1 MTARF
6 QNLNPGDVMPTTAL
20 EGKLSVIGTF
30 IVLLVVSGAVSAAR
44 GQDEGPKLSEVLPC
58 GVQRG
63 STAELNFRGG
73 SLDGPLEV
81 VLYDPGVTVTKLE
94 AVDDKHVKAAITV
107 AADCPLGEHR
117 LRLRTK
123 WGLSFLHTFFVG
135 PYPTVQEKEPNS
147 NFDEPQKIALGSTVE
162 GVVDN
167 EDLDYYLVEAKKGQ
181 RISVEIEAIRL
192 GRQLLDPYVAIL
204 DARRFELAAADDT
217 PLLKQ
222 DAFCSAIAPAD
233 GVYIVLVRDSAYGG
247 SNRDRYRVHIGDFP
261 RPTAVYPPGGRAGQ
275 YVEAQYLGDVTGP
288 IPAKL
293 KLSEQPKTMGV
304 FAEQNG
310 AIAPSPNQV
319 RSSPFDDA
327 NEVEP
332 NNEAKQ
338 ATAVTL
344 EPPFA
349 VNGII
354 QTAGDVDHF
363 KFNAKK
369 GQNLDVRI
377 YARSLRSPLDPV
389 MSVNGKGGGGN
400 DDTGGS
406 PDSYVNFRPQEDGE
420 FILTVRDHLHGGGP
434 DFVYRVEVTP
444 KSPELGFFIPDIDQR
459 NTQSRKMISVPRGNR
474 YGVLLQAKRENF
486 GGDLKI
492 LCDNLPPGVTMHVPD
507 MKDNVS
513 QVPVIFEA
521 TGDAGLEG
529 RLAHLHG
536 RHVDESKHITGD
548 FTQEPNLVTGNPNGT
563 NYYST
568 TVDRLAVAVT
578 DPAPFSVRIVEPKVP
593 LLQSGRMNL
602 KVVAERSEGF
612 DAPIKVQMI
621 HKTPGFNCRND
632 VTIDKDKTEVD
643 YPVNAN
649 GNAADGEWQFAMIAS
664 ANVPGRERQY
674 VATPLAT
681 LKIDKEFLTG
691 KIDMAVAEQGQTV
704 DVICKLDHKR
714 PFDGEAT
721 LELVGLPNKAT
732 TEIAKITKDT
742 PQVVF
747 KVATEDTPVGQ
758 HKSLFCQ
765 FSLQQNGEVMVQ
777 SLAGGGVLRIDKPR
791 PEPVKTEPKKEDKK
805 QPEAKKDSPP
815 KRLSRLEQL
824 RLEAEQRAKA
834 KAEGK

>member
-1 MTARF
+1 
-6 QNLNPGDVMPTTAL
+6 V
-20 EGKLSVIGTF
+20 
-30 IVLLVVSGAVSAAR
+30 
-44 GQDEGPKLSEVLPC
+44 
-58 GVQRG
+58 
-63 STAELNFRGG
+63 
-73 SLDGPLEV
+73 
-81 VLYDPGVTVTKLE
+81 
-94 AVDDKHVKAAITV
+94 
-107 AADCPLGEHR
+107 
-117 LRLRTK
+117 
-123 WGLSFLHTFFVG
+123 
-135 PYPTVQEKEPNS
+135 
-147 NFDEPQKIALGSTVE
+147 
-162 GVVDN
+162 
-167 EDLDYYLVEAKKGQ
+167 
-181 RISVEIEAIRL
+181 
-192 GRQLLDPYVAIL
+192 
-204 DARRFELAAADDT
+204 
-217 PLLKQ
+217 
-222 DAFCSAIAPAD
+222 
-233 GVYIVLVRDSAYGG
+233 
-247 SNRDRYRVHIGDFP
+247 
-261 RPTAVYPPGGRAGQ
+261 
-275 YVEAQYLGDVTGP
+275 QYLGDVTGP

-293 KLSEQPKTMGV
+293 KLAEQPKTIGV

-310 AIAPSPNQV
+310 AIATSPNWV

-332 NNEAKQ
+332 NNESKE

-363 KFNAKK
+363 KVNAKK
-369 GQNLDVRI
+369 GQNLDVRVF
-377 YARSLRSPLDPV
+377 ARTLRSPLDPV

-400 DDTGGS
+400 DDAQGS

-420 FILTVRDHLHGGGP
+420 YILTVRDHLHGGGP
-434 DFVYRVEVTP
+434 DYVYRVEVTP

-459 NTQSRKMISVPRGNR
+459 NTQSRKMISVARGNR

-521 TGDAGLEG
+521 AADAGLEG
-529 RLAHLHG
+529 RLAHLYG
-536 RHVDESKHITGD
+536 RHVDESKQIVGD
-548 FTQEPNLVTGNPNGT
+548 FAQEPNLVTGNPNST

-578 DPAPFSVRIVEPKVP
+578 EPAPFSVKIVEPKVP
-593 LLQSGRMNL
+593 LLQNGRMNL
-602 KVVAERSEGF
+602 KIVVERAEGF
-612 DAPIKVQMI
+612 DAPIKMEMI
-621 HKTPGFNCRND
+621 RKTPGFNCRND
-632 VTIDKDKTEVD
+632 VTIDKGKTEVD

-649 GNAADGEWQFAMIAS
+649 GNAADGEWKIAMIAS
-664 ANVPGRERQY
+664 ADLGNGRSRQY
-674 VATPLAT
+674 VATPLTT
-681 LKIDKEFLTG
+681 LKIDKEFATG

-704 DVICKLDHKR
+704 DVICKLEQRR

-732 TEIAKITKDT
+732 TEVAKITKDT
-742 PQVVF
+742 EQVVF
-747 KVATEDTPVGQ
+747 KVVTDKDTPVGQ

-765 FSLQQNGEVMVQ
+765 FTLEQNGEAMVQ

-791 PEPVKTEPKKEDKK
+791 PEPVKTEPKKNGDKK
-805 QPEAKKDSPP
+805 QPEAKKNEPP

>member
-1 MTARF
+1 
-6 QNLNPGDVMPTTAL
+6 MPTTAL
-20 EGKLSVIGTF
+20 EGKFRTIGIF
-30 IVLLVVSGAVSAAR
+30 ILLLMTTSGLRAAR
-44 GQDEGPKLSEVLPC
+44 GQDEGPEVNDVSPC

-63 STAELNFRGG
+63 TITELTFRGG
-73 SLDGPLEV
+73 NLDGPLEV

-94 AVDDKHVKAAITV
+94 GVDGKHVKATIQV
-107 AADCPLGEHR
+107 APDCKLGEQR

-123 WGLSFLHTFFVG
+123 TGLSFLHTFFVG
-135 PYPTVQEKEPNS
+135 PYPTVEEKEPNS
-147 NFDEPQKIALGSTVE
+147 SFDEPQKVTLGSTVE

-181 RISVEIEAIRL
+181 RISVEVEAIRL

-204 DARRFELAAADDT
+204 DARRFELASADDT
-217 PLLKQ
+217 ALLKQ

-233 GVYIVLVRDSAYGG
+233 GVYTVLVRDSAYGG
-247 SNRDRYRVHIGDFP
+247 GKRDHYRVHIGDFP
-261 RPTAVYPPGGRAGQ
+261 RPTAVFPPGGRAGQ
-275 YVEAQYLGDVTGP
+275 YVEVQYLGDVTGP

-293 KLSEQPKTMGV
+293 KLQETPGTMGV

-310 AIAPSPNQV
+310 VPATSPNWV
-319 RSSPFDDA
+319 RSSPFDDV
-327 NEVEP
+327 NEAEP
-332 NNEAKQ
+332 NNDTNQ
-338 ATAVTL
+338 ATEVKL

-354 QTAGDVDHF
+354 QEAGDTDRF
-363 KFNAKK
+363 KFKAKK
-369 GQNLDVRI
+369 GQNLDIQI

-400 DDTGGS
+400 DDTRGS
-406 PDSYVNFRPQEDGE
+406 MDSYVNFRPQEDGE
-420 FILTVRDHLHGGGP
+420 YILTVRDHLHSGGP
-434 DFVYRVEVTP
+434 DYVYRVEVTP
-444 KSPELGFFIPDIDQR
+444 KSPELGFFIPDVDQR
-459 NTQSRKMISVPRGNR
+459 NTQSRKMISVAKGNR
-474 YGVLLQAKRENF
+474 YGVLLQARRENF

-492 LCDNLPPGVTMHVPD
+492 LCDNLPPGVTMHVPE
-507 MKDNVS
+507 MKSNVS

-521 TGDAGLEG
+521 AGDAKLEG
-529 RLAHLHG
+529 RLAHLYG
-536 RHVDESKHITGD
+536 RHVDESKHIAGD
-548 FTQEPNLVTGNPNGT
+548 FTQEPHLVTGNPNGT

-578 DPAPFSVRIVEPKVP
+578 EPAPFRVKIVEPKVP

-602 KVVAERSEGF
+602 KVVAERDEGF
-612 DAPIKVQMI
+612 DEPIKVEMI
-621 HKTPGFNCRND
+621 RKSPGFNCRSNI
-632 VTIDKDKTEVD
+632 TIPKGQTEVD

-649 GNAADGEWQFAMIAS
+649 GNAADGQWQLAMIAS
-664 ANVPGRERQY
+664 ADLGKGRDRQY
-674 VATPLAT
+674 VATPLT
-681 LKIDKEFLTG
+681 PLTIEKEFVTG

-704 DVICKLDHKR
+704 DVICKLDQRR

-732 TEIAKITKDT
+732 TEPAKITKDT
-742 PQVVF
+742 EQVVF
-747 KVATEDTPVGQ
+747 KVVTDKDTPVGQ

-765 FSLQQNGEVMVQ
+765 FALARNGEQMTQ

-791 PEPVKTEPKKEDKK
+791 PEPVKTDNKKADKEK
-805 QPEAKKDSPP
+805 PEAKKTDAPP

-834 KAEGK
+834 QAEGK